1 MKQRTLPIVILV
13 CLAVF
18 SVVYSLLTAHQA
30 TFDPHC
36 DHSSLRTNQ
45 WGTKALRELL
55 QSTGL
60 RVQTLGEPWTSL
72 GPEVR
77 LLWVLDP
84 QVVAT
89 EGETVA
95 LLQWVRQGGTLIVAP
110 DPRPVNRGL
119 SPGSA
124 EADVRLLTA
133 LGYLAVD
140 SGPRGK
146 PIEVGPSKDPL
157 LREVRRLEVQ
167 NWRLKANPQASEVES
182 ALAAAHRHK
191 DRRTPPPRRLLTAR
205 SEALIADDRGVLMTR
220 LRHGKG
226 QVLLLA
232 DADLVANHDL
242 RRADNVVLA
251 ANLSFAAPDATV
263 WFDEYHHRRTAES
276 TPLSGLDTSAPRRTI
291 LAALLALGLYLLG
304 RTVRF
309 GTAIPVTQPS
319 GRSAVEY
326 VQAFAA
332 LYRRAGHRDAA
343 AKMIASHFRSRLARA
358 GGARPDDRA
367 DRLAE
372 AVAAR
377 NPNLDAG
384 EVLAVLH
391 ELADTSRLDDNRFLS
406 LARHVAHL
414 EQELTTRDL

>member
-1 MKQRTLPIVILV
+1 MKPRTLPIVIVV
-13 CLAVF
+13 CLVVF

-30 TFDPHC
+30 TFDPYC

-84 QVVAT
+84 QLVAT
-89 EGETVA
+89 EGEVLA

-110 DPRPVNRGL
+110 DARPANRGMN
-119 SPGSA
+119 PGSA
-124 EADVRLLTA
+124 EADLRLLAA

-140 SGPRGK
+140 TGPRDK
-146 PIEVGPSKDPL
+146 PVEVGRGKDPL

-167 NWRLKANPQASEVES
+167 GWRLRANPEATEVQS
-182 ALAAAHRHK
+182 ALNAVRFQK
-191 DRRTPPPRRLLTAR
+191 DRRSTLPRRLLTAR
-205 SEALIADDRGVLMTR
+205 SEVLVADDRGVLMAR
-220 LRHGKG
+220 LRHGRG
-226 QVLLLA
+226 QVLLLS
-232 DADLVANHDL
+232 DADLVANRDL
-242 RRADNVVLA
+242 PRADNVVLA

-263 WFDEYHHRRTAES
+263 WFDEYHHRRRADS
-276 TPLSGLDTSAPRRTI
+276 TPLSGLDTSAPRRAI
-291 LAALLALGLYLLG
+291 LAALFALGLYLLG

-332 LYRRAGHRDAA
+332 LYRRAGHRTAA
-343 AKMIASHFRSRLARA
+343 AEMIASHFRSRLARA
-358 GGARPDDRA
+358 GGARPDDRPE
-367 DRLAE
+367 RLAE

-377 NPNLDAG
+377 NPNLDPG
-384 EVLAVLH
+384 EVLALLH

-406 LARHVAHL
+406 LTRHVAHL